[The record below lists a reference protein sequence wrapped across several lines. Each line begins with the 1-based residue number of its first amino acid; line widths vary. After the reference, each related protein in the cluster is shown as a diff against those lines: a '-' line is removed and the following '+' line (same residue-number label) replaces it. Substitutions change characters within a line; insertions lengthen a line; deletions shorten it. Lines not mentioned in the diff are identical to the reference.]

1 MIVYCD
7 FITAVLLHNL
17 PYLSITRTKNQYKYY
32 FYVQEILYCYYL
44 KTMKIKCSDLPELC
58 PEQFES
64 SVSTHITFQKASC
77 NAIRTGQLI

>member
-32 FYVQEILYCYYL
+32 FYVQEILYYYYL
-44 KTMKIKCSDLPELC
+44 KTMKIKCSDTCQNYAQNNFPKSEL
-58 PEQFES
+58 QR
-64 SVSTHITFQKASC
+64 H
-77 NAIRTGQLI
+77 

>member
-32 FYVQEILYCYYL
+32 FYFQEILYYYYL

-58 PEQFES
+58 PEQFSKKRVTTPLER
-64 SVSTHITFQKASC
+64 AS
-77 NAIRTGQLI
+77 